1 MKRYISTGI
10 VSVTGLLS
18 IFSFAN
24 NKSAKHR
31 LPNIIIL
38 YADDLGY
45 GDLSC
50 LNTNSKI
57 PTNFIDNLAS
67 SGICFT
73 DGHSS
78 CAVSTPSRYAL
89 LTGNYHWR
97 QTNTVAGSFTRPI
110 FDKNELTIADLLKEK
125 GYYTAAIGKWH
136 LGWDWDSVLKP
147 DAKLIKAENGW
158 GDYYDNDMI
167 YWTKP
172 IKGGPVE
179 YGFDYYYGNDCPF
192 HPPYTMIENET
203 VVDIP
208 TEIFF
213 HGTLDAKEGDSEM
226 RNGPMVKN
234 WDPYKVLPSLTDKV
248 VEIIKKSKVDAPFFI
263 YYGIPTPHSPIIPND
278 KFDGKSEAGA
288 YGDFVVETDYTI
300 GKIMKA
306 LKETGADNNTII
318 IFTSD
323 NGPEVFACER
333 MEKFKH
339 NSSTFRGIKRDIYE
353 GGHRVPFIISW
364 PKVIQAGTVSNE
376 VISQVD
382 LMATFAE
389 IVGYELPDDKAVD
402 SYNLLPVLKG
412 EKCTK
417 PLREATV
424 FNTTKSTFAI
434 RKGEWLYINGYSGS
448 HNGHMNTRPSYKKYF
463 DYVQY
468 SKGENRGLLFNL
480 REDIMEKYNVYLE
493 YPKVIMAMD
502 SLLIQYIES
511 GRSIPHRKS
520 TSDRK

>member
-1 MKRYISTGI
+1 MKQYISTGI
-10 VSVTGLLS
+10 VSAAGLLS
-18 IFSFAN
+18 IFSCVSE
-24 NKSAKHR
+24 KSAKQK

-38 YADDLGY
+38 YTDDLGY

-50 LNTNSKI
+50 MNPDSKI
-57 PTNFIDNLAS
+57 PTNFIDDLAS
-67 SGICFT
+67 NGMCFT

-97 QTNTVAGSFTRPI
+97 HTNTVAGNFTRPI
-110 FDKNELTIADLLKEK
+110 FNKDELTIADVLKKK

-147 DAKLIKAENGW
+147 NATLIKGENDW

-167 YWTKP
+167 DWNKP

-213 HGTLDAKEGDSEM
+213 HGAFKAKEGDSEM
-226 RNGPMVKN
+226 RNGPAVKG

-248 VEIIKKSKVDAPFFI
+248 VEIIKKSKNGTPFFI
-263 YYGIPTPHSPIIPND
+263 YYGLPTPHSPIVPND
-278 KFDGKSEAGA
+278 EFDDKSGAGA
-288 YGDFVVETDYTI
+288 YGDFVVETDYTVGRI
-300 GKIMKA
+300 LKA
-306 LKETGADNNTII
+306 LKEAGVDDNTLI
-318 IFTSD
+318 IFSSD

-333 MEKFKH
+333 MENFKH

-364 PKVIQAGTVSNE
+364 PGVIRAGSISDE

-389 IVGYELPDDKAVD
+389 IVGYELPDNKAVD

-412 EKCTK
+412 EKYTN

-424 FNTTKSTFAI
+424 FNTVKNTFAI
-434 RKGEWLYINGYSGS
+434 RKGEWLYINGYTGS
-448 HNGHMNTRPSYKKYF
+448 HNGHMDIGPSYKEYF

-468 SKGENRGLLFNL
+468 SKEENRGLLFNL
-480 REDIMEKYNVYLE
+480 REDIMEKHNVYSE
-493 YPKVIMAMD
+493 YPEVIKTMD
-502 SLLIQYIES
+502 SLLMQYKQS
-511 GRSIPHRKS
+511 GRSVPHRKI
-520 TSDRK
+520 TSDKE